1 MRFLE
6 ILAFFAKPVSVNPLG
21 GAGRKVCTL
30 TNTSFL
36 QGEDVLS
43 GSVPMVTK
51 EPAHFHFNWAALTET
66 LGFEPVKE
74 TLGFEAVK
82 EESENPVQIM

>member
-1 MRFLE
+1 
-6 ILAFFAKPVSVNPLG
+6 
-21 GAGRKVCTL
+21 
-30 TNTSFL
+30 
-36 QGEDVLS
+36 VLS

-66 LGFEPVKE
+66 IGLEPVKE
-74 TLGFEAVK
+74 TLGFEPVK